1 MDELA
6 VGEETGDGVGGST
19 GRSATGSAGSFGPAG
34 GDGQSGGVS
43 YGGSIFMTG
52 GSVTSSTPTGGYTGP
67 VGSSL
72 PRSGGT
78 VYLTSPT
85 GGSFGSGGSTIIRT
99 TTGGRGGTSASGG
112 SSTTSRNT
120 GGSRVTGGS
129 SVNGGSRGGTTLTGG
144 SGSGGR
150 SASGG
155 NTGSSNSC
163 PGLDPTEDLIDD
175 MNDGNR
181 FILSNSGRAGAWKDS
196 HDDTPGSTMF
206 PDPVGTFTMTI
217 TDDPCRQ
224 YAAYVYG
231 GPFVVYGA
239 SVWFGLGSP
248 YDASKYKGFTF
259 WAKID
264 GGTSTG
270 IRVVFPDKDTQPD
283 GNICK
288 TGVTGSSAC
297 YDHYGM
303 RVTLGTEWKK
313 YTVPFAS
320 LTTDNWGSKG
330 TGFDPSTLYEIQF
343 QIPVNAKFGIW
354 IDDVAFQLR

>member
-1 MDELA
+1 
-6 VGEETGDGVGGST
+6 
-19 GRSATGSAGSFGPAG
+19 
-34 GDGQSGGVS
+34 
-43 YGGSIFMTG
+43 
-52 GSVTSSTPTGGYTGP
+52 
-67 VGSSL
+67 
-72 PRSGGT
+72 
-78 VYLTSPT
+78 
-85 GGSFGSGGSTIIRT
+85 
-99 TTGGRGGTSASGG
+99 
-112 SSTTSRNT
+112 
-120 GGSRVTGGS
+120 
-129 SVNGGSRGGTTLTGG
+129 
-144 SGSGGR
+144 
-150 SASGG
+150 
-155 NTGSSNSC
+155 
-163 PGLDPTEDLIDD
+163 

-181 FILSNSGRAGAWKDS
+181 FIPSNSGRAGAWKDS

-206 PDPVGTFTMTI
+206 PDPVGPFTMTK

-224 YAAYVYG
+224 YVAYVYG

-297 YDHYGM
+297 YDHYGQ
-303 RVTLGTEWKK
+303 RVTLGTEWEK

-320 LTTDNWGSKG
+320 LTTDNWGSNG
-330 TGFDPSTLYEIQF
+330 TGFDPSSLYEIQF
-343 QIPVNAKFGIW
+343 QLPMNTKFGVW
-354 IDDVAFQLR
+354 IDDVAFQLKN